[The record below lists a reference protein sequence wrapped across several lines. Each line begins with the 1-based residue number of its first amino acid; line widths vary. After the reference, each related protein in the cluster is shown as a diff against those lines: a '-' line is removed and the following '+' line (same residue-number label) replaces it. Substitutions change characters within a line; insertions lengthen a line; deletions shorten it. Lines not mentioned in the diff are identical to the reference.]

1 MLRSKNFSAPSGEY
15 LRAVHN
21 KAAGEWKIGTVLM
34 IHFKDEM
41 PFLEPYPE
49 SNVTFGLFQTFLAV
63 VVTTLCDRSDDTL
76 GE

>member
-1 MLRSKNFSAPSGEY
+1 MIRFL
-15 LRAVHN
+15 V
-21 KAAGEWKIGTVLM
+21 EWYYSEL
-34 IHFKDEM
+34 
-41 PFLEPYPE
+41 YSE